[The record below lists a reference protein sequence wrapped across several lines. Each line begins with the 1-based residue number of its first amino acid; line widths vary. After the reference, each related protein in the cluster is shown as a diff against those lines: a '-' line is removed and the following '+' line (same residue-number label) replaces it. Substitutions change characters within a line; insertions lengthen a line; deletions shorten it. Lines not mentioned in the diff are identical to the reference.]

1 MKQSANITNCLRGR
15 HLRQWVAL
23 LTALTVMLL
32 AVSCGKKQSTDQ
44 TMTEALITD
53 YMNGLCKYDI
63 AAMNKTCL
71 SKLDAYGDSKDVNA
85 ACRLLTSKIK
95 WQCDAVSIN
104 GNSAIAQVTVTL
116 PTDFDGIC
124 RDALGDALLKLEQG
138 SEKTPAEL
146 LRDAM
151 GSRVEK
157 AEVTDISVEISMN
170 KIDNKWYIVQSN
182 RVGGIISDVRT
193 PVAAVYSMIGQ

>member
-1 MKQSANITNCLRGR
+1 MKQSANITNCPHGR

-44 TMTEALITD
+44 TMTEALITE

-63 AAMNKTCL
+63 SAMNKTRL
-71 SKLDAYGDSKDVNA
+71 SKLDAYGDGKDVNA
-85 ACRLLTSKIK
+85 ACRLLASRIQ
-95 WQCDAVSIN
+95 WQSDAVSIN
-104 GNSAIAQVTVTL
+104 GNSAIAQITVAL
-116 PTDFDGIC
+116 PADFDGIC
-124 RDALGDALLKLEQG
+124 RDALGDTLLKLEQG

-151 GSRVEK
+151 DSRAEK
-157 AEVTDISVEISMN
+157 AEITDISMEISMN

-182 RVGGIISDVRT
+182 RVDGIISDIRT
-193 PVAAVYSMIGQ
+193 PVAAVYSMIDQ